1 MSVLDTLITDRTQ
14 ADVDLARSMCIK
26 GQNMTADELTAFLLP
41 LKGMYNY
48 TDWNRVESAVD
59 YVADELV
66 QADTDLRAYA
76 TSMGVEWDSVF
87 EVPYDPDDYSNL
99 TIKTDWAESDIPLA
113 SQMQRY
119 IDNVQLILSAIPE
132 ASVFWIPNTMDGLT
146 YEYANNIEQVLIDV
160 HTALGVVIAVR
171 EGYIRSALAVNYS
184 GEIYSGEGEA

>member
-1 MSVLDTLITDRTQ
+1 MSVLDTMITDRTQ
-14 ADVDLARSMCIK
+14 TDVDYARSLCVK
-26 GQNMTADELTAFLLP
+26 GENMTAEEKTAFSSP
-41 LKGMYNY
+41 LKGMYSY
-48 TDWNRVESAVD
+48 PDWNRVESAVD

-76 TSMGVEWDSVF
+76 SSLGVEWDDLFS
-87 EVPYDPDDYSNL
+87 VPYDPADYSDL
-99 TIKTDWAESDIPLA
+99 TIKTDWVEADKPSA

-119 IDNVQLILSAIPE
+119 INNVNLILSAIPE
-132 ASVFWIPNTMDGLT
+132 ASVLWIPDTMDGLT

-160 HTALGVVIAVR
+160 HTALAVVISVR